1 MPQPPRQ
8 SARPA
13 RSVDADPSWR
23 RPSARTA
30 ASARLD
36 PLDRS
41 ATHAWIPPSA
51 ALHRLRLDRGQS
63 CDAPAWDASA
73 APLLAAVGRAASLDI
88 AGQRASFWFVLRGS
102 AQLQCQEGR
111 FQLQA
116 GEWIALDRESH
127 PAMQAGRNGLVVV
140 LVLPAS
146 ARADAVEGCAL
157 CPGRGLATRRDR
169 RLALRAWREAGVFAS
184 TLETGLPPESA
195 ALRRI
200 LQLVAGLQ
208 DALEPLLQRC
218 PGRSLRRRR
227 QVLARMQRARL
238 YLDGHLGR
246 NVRLS
251 ELARLTIFSTWY
263 FTKTFHAVYD
273 EGPREVM
280 SRLRLRQA
288 STLLLQSDLSI
299 AEVGE
304 ACGFEN
310 PCSFARAFR
319 AGYGMTASVYRC
331 AHKRA

>member
-1 MPQPPRQ
+1 MP
-8 SARPA
+8 
-13 RSVDADPSWR
+13 
-23 RPSARTA
+23 T
-30 ASARLD
+30 
-36 PLDRS
+36 
-41 ATHAWIPPSA
+41 
-51 ALHRLRLDRGQS
+51 
-63 CDAPAWDASA
+63 
-73 APLLAAVGRAASLDI
+73 APLLAAVSRMASLEI
-88 AGQRASFWFVLRGS
+88 PEQQASFWLVLRGS
-102 AQLQCQEGR
+102 ARLQCQEGQ

-116 GEWIALDRESH
+116 GEWIALDRDSR
-127 PAMQAGRNGLVVV
+127 PALQAGRSGLVVA
-140 LVLPAS
+140 LVLPNT
-146 ARADAVEGCAL
+146 ARTDAVDGCLL
-157 CPGRGLATRRDR
+157 CPGRGQATRRDR
-169 RLALRAWREAGVFAS
+169 RLAFRAWREAGVFVS
-184 TLETGLPPESA
+184 TLEPVVPAASA
-195 ALRRI
+195 VPRRI
-200 LQLVAGLQ
+200 LQLVSGLQ

-280 SRLRLRQA
+280 SRLRLRKA
-288 STLLLQSDLSI
+288 SMLLLQSDLSI

-319 AGYGMTASVYRC
+319 AGFGMTASVYRC
-331 AHKRA
+331 AHRRA